1 MNILG
6 QKLSDVGDKTFYGK
20 VELKGVNSNFL
31 LKGAD
36 ILADLASQKNINNDK
51 EQRIINLENETQ
63 DLTERIFVL
72 ERIISSLTTE
82 DGED

>member
-36 ILADLASQKNINNDK
+36 ILADLASQKNINTNRG
-51 EQRIINLENETQ
+51 ERIETLENQVVT
-63 DLTERIFVL
+63 LTDRIFEL
-72 ERIISSLTTE
+72 EQIIARLTT
-82 DGED
+82 DD

>member
-31 LKGAD
+31 LRGAD
-36 ILADLASQKNINNDK
+36 ILADLASQKNINTNRG
-51 EQRIINLENETQ
+51 ERIETLENQ
-63 DLTERIFVL
+63 VVSLTDRIFEL
-72 ERIISSLTTE
+72 EQIIARLTT
-82 DGED
+82 DN

>member
-6 QKLSDVGDKTFYGK
+6 QKLSDVGDKIFYGN

-36 ILADLASQKNINNDK
+36 ILADLQNQKNINNDN
-51 EQRIINLENETQ
+51 EQRIINLENETR
-63 DLTERIFVL
+63 DLRERIFVL
-72 ERIISSLTTE
+72 EGIISSLTTE
-82 DGED
+82 DGEG

>member
-36 ILADLASQKNINNDK
+36 ILADLASQKNIN
-51 EQRIINLENETQ
+51 
-63 DLTERIFVL
+63 TERG
-72 ERIISSLTTE
+72 ERIETLEGQVVSLTDRIYELEQIIARLTT
-82 DGED
+82 DD

>member
-6 QKLSDVGDKTFYGK
+6 QKLSDVGDKIFYGN

-36 ILADLASQKNINNDK
+36 ILADLQNQKNINNDN
-51 EQRIINLENETQ
+51 EQRIINLENETR
-63 DLTERIFVL
+63 DLRERIFVL

-82 DGED
+82 DGEG